1 MIDRGQCQRRARPP
15 GLLAAAPAAGA
26 DLGAIADPAQV
37 RMGAFAGARVR
48 LGFGG
53 PDEGRVRAGLALAPF
68 SRSQTMDGRASLRYG
83 DGLEFGIA
91 GREPARLRLAGYRLG
106 PGPARGDSGGPRLGL
121 STIETTLVIGGVIVV
136 GLLGL
141 ALIGR
146 SDGCCA

>member
-1 MIDRGQCQRRARPP
+1 MKTIAAASLIAAQ
-15 GLLAAAPAAGA
+15 LLAAAPASAA
-26 DLGAIADPAQV
+26 DLVANADPAQV

-53 PDEGRVRAGLALAPF
+53 RDEGRVRAGLTLAPF
-68 SRSQTMDGRASLRYG
+68 SRSQTMDGRTASRYA

-91 GREPARLRLAGYRLG
+91 GREPAGVRLAGYRIGQG
-106 PGPARGDSGGPRLGL
+106 PMRADTGGPRLGL
-121 STIETTLVIGGVIVV
+121 STIETALVVGGVIVV

-141 ALIGR
+141 AFFGR